1 MVELLSLWT
10 EILKSKDKETDKQS
24 DTTDM
29 YELKREESDD
39 QEGKGLKILTPSQ
52 MISRLTIAL
61 A

>member
-1 MVELLSLWT
+1 MVEILSLQT

-39 QEGKGLKILTPSQ
+39 QERKGLKILTPSQ

>member
-1 MVELLSLWT
+1 MVEILSLQT

-24 DTTDM
+24 DATDM

-39 QEGKGLKILTPSQ
+39 QERKGLKILTPSQ

>member
-1 MVELLSLWT
+1 MVEILSLQT

-29 YELKREESDD
+29 YELKREKSDD
-39 QEGKGLKILTPSQ
+39 QERKGLKILTPSQ